1 MKNYRRIAGVVGA
14 GVLSAVMCAA
24 QQMPPAST
32 EAPKADPQT
41 QAVQPYAPLYQGQSN
56 AAAEAKP
63 VPDSRPLSG
72 ILGLTL
78 GSLSE
83 AQNTFTPSFRFTQ
96 AFDSNPG
103 ISGSQSNFT
112 GESSF
117 GGSLNLHRAGARQ
130 ALDITYSGGAV
141 VYDDSSYQTSFH
153 SLNLAQMF
161 STGRWTLTLTDAL
174 NYSPQGSLGAGLGLN
189 NYGSG
194 SVGLTAMNLSL
205 TPNQGIYTPLSRQLA
220 NTVGGQIQYG
230 LSPRSSWTVGVTYGN
245 LIYPDVDFQNTHQ
258 INARTGYNRN
268 WTAKDTVSVF
278 YEYGVYR
285 GGSGDLGTN
294 SHSIQLAYAR
304 RVTGRLTWS
313 ASGGPQISQYGG
325 SSDFAVGGIFSTSLQ
340 YQRGRTGLNLGYNHG
355 VSQAI
360 IGGSTTDSLQVG
372 VDRRVTRRWSVGVNG
387 GFSRNAQ
394 LVGATEVRSGFAG
407 AQVQRSLGQR
417 SSVYFNYGFQR
428 QISDGACAA
437 TICTGLSRQ
446 VFGFGFNWT
455 PRTWILR

>member
-1 MKNYRRIAGVVGA
+1 MRNYRRMASVIGA
-14 GVLSAVMCAA
+14 GALSAIMGAA
-24 QQMPPAST
+24 QQMPPASAD
-32 EAPKADPQT
+32 APKADPQT
-41 QAVQPYAPLYQGQSN
+41 QAVQPYAPLYQGQSA

-78 GSLSE
+78 GSLGE
-83 AQNTFTPSFRFTQ
+83 AQNTFTPSFRFGQ

-103 ISGSQSNFT
+103 IFGPQSDYT
-112 GESSF
+112 GESYF

-141 VYDDSSYQTSFH
+141 VYDDSPYQTSVH
-153 SLNLAQMF
+153 SLSLAQTF
-161 STGRWTLTLTDAL
+161 SAGRWMLALTDGL

-194 SVGLTAMNLSL
+194 SVGLTGISLSL
-205 TPNQGIYTPLSRQLA
+205 TPNQGIYTLLTRQLA
-220 NTVGGQIQYG
+220 NTVGGQVQYG
-230 LSPRSSWTVGVTYGN
+230 LSPRSSWTVGVTYGSVM
-245 LIYPDVDFQNTHQ
+245 YPDADFANTHQ

-268 WTAKDTVSVF
+268 WTARDTVSIF
-278 YEYGVYR
+278 FEYGVYR
-285 GGSGDLGTN
+285 GGLGSVGTN

-313 ASGGPQISQYGG
+313 VSAGPQIAQFVG
-325 SSDFAVGGIFSTSLQ
+325 SNDSSVAANVATSLQ
-340 YQRGRTGLNLGYNHG
+340 YQRARTSLSFGYNRG

-360 IGGSTTDSLQVG
+360 IGGSTTNSLQVG
-372 VDRRVTRRWSVGVNG
+372 VNRTVTRRWSVGANG
-387 GFSRNAQ
+387 GFSRNVQ
-394 LVGATEVRSGFAG
+394 LIGTTEVRSGFAG
-407 AQVQRSLGQR
+407 AQVQRTLGQR
-417 SSVYFNYGFQR
+417 SSVYFDYAFQR
-428 QISDGACAA
+428 QISDGACAG

-446 VFGFGFNWT
+446 VFAFGFNWT